1 MRSNVRRLFS
11 LLLAVA
17 LVLGLGLTSVAAIE
31 SSLLTLQV
39 TSQHVIRGDE
49 VCVAVNTEAEGV
61 VADGKLTFAYDSK
74 SLKFVGAEAGEAWP
88 AGTEL
93 SLKVNSGKKDAV
105 VAAFAGAKAA
115 KAGTVLTLKN
125 AERRSSC
132 RAATSAARRMQSCSP
147 PLRCSSSARLPASRT
162 SIGTS
167 IITRASTSSSAA
179 VT

>member
-88 AGTEL
+88 CL
-93 SLKVNSGKKDAV
+93 LY
-105 VAAFAGAKAA
+105 
-115 KAGTVLTLKN
+115 
-125 AERRSSC
+125 
-132 RAATSAARRMQSCSP
+132 TSPSP
-147 PLRCSSSARLPASRT
+147 RD
-162 SIGTS
+162 
-167 IITRASTSSSAA
+167 
-179 VT
+179 

>member
-49 VCVAVNTEAEGV
+49 VCVAVNTEADGV

-115 KAGTVLTLKN
+115 KAGTVLTLKFE
-125 AERRSSC
+125 ALQEC
-132 RAATSAARRMQSCSP
+132 RTQVVLQGGYISGAKDAKLQSTATLLVM
-147 PLRCSSSARLPASRT
+147 
-162 SIGTS
+162 
-167 IITRASTSSSAA
+167 
-179 VT
+179 